1 MKFDTQSL
9 KEYTVIKTE
18 EIKDL
23 NSVGYL
29 LSHNK
34 TKARVAIMLNDDN
47 NKVFSIGFRTPVEN
61 STGVAHIVEH
71 TVLCGSKNIH

>member
-47 NKVFSIGFRTPVEN
+47 NKVFSIGFRTPVE
-61 STGVAHIVEH
+61 IVP
-71 TVLCGSKNIH
+71 VWLIL